1 MILIMDSKFQKR
13 KKMILII
20 DSKFQKRKG
29 KENEKENSLPS
40 VKKHGPKWN
49 SLKCIFNTPF
59 GTK

>member
-1 MILIMDSKFQKR
+1 MDSKFQKR

-29 KENEKENSLPS
+29 KENEKENLPS